1 MDPLIQNILFYVFAV
16 LAALFALLVVLRRN
30 PVTSAMSMALSFAA
44 TAGILFLLGAHF
56 LGVVQ
61 ILVYTGAIVVLFSFV
76 IMTMNVK
83 AEEKVFRKRAPLFF
97 GLAIAVLFLA
107 QVIGIV
113 QTLPASQAPAPCLVQ
128 SAGQAIDELALKDGK
143 LTSAPSAPCAKD
155 QAIAPC
161 NQTCKKK
168 CAAPCGPGCS
178 CHQAAPGL
186 KVDLPA
192 INPSQAVAVAPTAH
206 IKSQLEQGDFPD
218 TALLGFR
225 LFDQYYMT
233 LIIAALTLLSATV
246 GAVALTRKFNRD

>member
-61 ILVYTGAIVVLFSFV
+61 ILVYTGAIVVLFAFV

-128 SAGQAIDELALKDGK
+128 SASQAIDELALKDGK

-161 NQTCKKK
+161 TPGKCSCKK
-168 CAAPCGPGCS
+168 
-178 CHQAAPGL
+178 AAPGL

>member
-128 SAGQAIDELALKDGK
+128 SASQAIDELALKDGK
-143 LTSAPSAPCAKD
+143 LTSAPSAPCSPGK
-155 QAIAPC
+155 C
-161 NQTCKKK
+161 SCKK
-168 CAAPCGPGCS
+168 
-178 CHQAAPGL
+178 AAPGL